1 LEILCHRSETGLLEI
16 SSPRDS
22 GQFYLK
28 DGKLIDA
35 VLNNAGGTEAVR
47 CAERLTDGSFKF
59 NAVHPAEYARLV
71 WQNSLMH
78 EQLSDRSNSLRS
90 VIALGVR
97 ELLTNVAIGSRNLF
111 QTLKSMREAVFV
123 EATRSFEGKKR
134 VAQITSAALQ
144 KSISKRL
151 TNLLVW
157 LKRVNDRLFKSIS
170 DLKHR
175 QMVRLSTHSKELTS
189 RLNAQTL
196 HLNGFILIL
205 IGTLA
210 ATLIIKGRWFEE
222 VTGKNQTPQAG
233 QEIATADSTLS
244 KSEQPMAPV
253 KPAQTR
259 PTEIQRAAEKEGPSR
274 FVSENPKQSDKNKR
288 SKTSDSKRQTSPAF
302 TSSLA
307 SSTESQQRSS
317 NSAQTVSVLVQI
329 EGGHVSNASVI
340 EPRPGLEKYEAAAL
354 RVARQRRYSTSN
366 KRFDV
371 LTVRIKN

>member
-1 LEILCHRSETGLLEI
+1 
-16 SSPRDS
+16 
-22 GQFYLK
+22 
-28 DGKLIDA
+28 
-35 VLNNAGGTEAVR
+35 
-47 CAERLTDGSFKF
+47 
-59 NAVHPAEYARLV
+59 
-71 WQNSLMH
+71 M
-78 EQLSDRSNSLRS
+78 
-90 VIALGVR
+90 
-97 ELLTNVAIGSRNLF
+97 
-111 QTLKSMREAVFV
+111 
-123 EATRSFEGKKR
+123 
-134 VAQITSAALQ
+134 
-144 KSISKRL
+144 
-151 TNLLVW
+151 
-157 LKRVNDRLFKSIS
+157 
-170 DLKHR
+170 
-175 QMVRLSTHSKELTS
+175 HSKELTS
-189 RLNAQTL
+189 RFNAQTI

-259 PTEIQRAAEKEGPSR
+259 PAEIQKAAEKEGPSR
-274 FVSENPKQSDKNKR
+274 FVSENPKQSAKNKR

-354 RVARQRRYSTSN
+354 RVARQRRYSTST

-371 LTVRIKN
+371 LTVRIRN